1 MCNYVT
7 GIALET
13 RSEVWRENLTL
24 VVYSPLLTTLT
35 VRFEDE
41 DDNRGSGR

>member
-7 GIALET
+7 GFSVQP
-13 RSEVWRENLTL
+13 RSGAWPESLTL
-24 VVYSPLLTTLT
+24 GGSLELSTFSAG
-35 VRFEDE
+35 FEDE